1 MGVHLLTCILFSQGL
16 VHMVYETRRA
26 DLKCRCQGTEV
37 LPPLA
42 PSCCICQG
50 EKWLAQGSL
59 THTRLITFIGPTELS
74 QAVVDAGAIPLLVL
88 CIQEPEIALRRI
100 AASALSDVS
109 KHSPELAQTVVDA
122 GAIAHLAQMILN
134 PDAKLKVL
142 FKLCFFPEELQPV
155 FLLWLDIEKA
165 Y

>member
-1 MGVHLLTCILFSQGL
+1 MGVHLLTCILFSRGL
-16 VHMVYETRRA
+16 VRVVYETRRA
-26 DLKCRCQGTEV
+26 DLKCRCQGTKV
-37 LPPLA
+37 HPPLS

-50 EKWLAQGSL
+50 EKWLAQGSV
-59 THTRLITFIGPTELS
+59 THTHLITFIGPTELS

-142 FKLCFFPEELQPV
+142 FRLCFFPEELQPA
-155 FLLWLDIEKA
+155 FQLWLDIEKA